1 MLTLRKDRKINN
13 MGEYLKHYG
22 VKGMR
27 WGKHLKRDKQK
38 WINGGSG
45 DEKQDLYVRNSK
57 DGRSQEYVYR
67 KGLDI
72 TIGNSA
78 RGMNLERAKIKMDPF
93 KDQNRDYV
101 PAGGYTRIPTGRE
114 AIERIFKGPTV
125 RKALNS
131 AYTSFFGTPE
141 QRSRAAGVV
150 KNALTK
156 IENGLMGGS
165 RETKRAVRKLK
176 KALT

>member
-1 MLTLRKDRKINN
+1 MDD
-13 MGEYLKHYG
+13 YLKHYG

-57 DGRSQEYVYR
+57 DGKGQDYVYR

-72 TIGNSA
+72 KIGTTVN
-78 RGMNLERAKIKMDPF
+78 GMNLERANIKMNPF

-101 PAGGYTRIPTGRE
+101 PSGGYTRIPTGRE
-114 AIERIFKGPTV
+114 AVEIMFKGPTV
-125 RKALNS
+125 KKALNS
-131 AYTSFFGTPE
+131 TYISFFGTPE
-141 QRSRAAGVV
+141 QRNRAAGVV

-156 IENGLMGGS
+156 IENGLIGGT
-165 RETKRAVRKLK
+165 RETKRAARKLK
-176 KALT
+176 KVLT